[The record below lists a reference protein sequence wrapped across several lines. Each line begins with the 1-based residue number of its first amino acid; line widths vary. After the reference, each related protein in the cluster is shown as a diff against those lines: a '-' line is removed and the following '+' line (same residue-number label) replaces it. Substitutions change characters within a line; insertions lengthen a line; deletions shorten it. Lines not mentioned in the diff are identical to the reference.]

1 MASKA
6 SDVLTLFSIALLL
19 LLFLAAVPLSS
30 AACTKE
36 DVTALLAFKNSFPPN
51 TFPNSWGDAS
61 TSCCFWDGV
70 GCTHGRVTSLSFT
83 SDEYTNDVLPVNL
96 KGTVPPSVGDLSAL
110 TSISISSQA
119 DLVGPIPTTWSKLI
133 KLKYFTIYNSSI
145 SGPVPLFLSH
155 FKSLQQLEINY
166 CKLTGTIPPSLG
178 DLANLRSITLGQN
191 KLTGTIPSTLFSK
204 LNKGLLA
211 NLDLSENQLTGAI
224 PKSFGSVAFT
234 NVNLQDNKL
243 TGDASFLF
251 GKSKPAS
258 QILLA
263 RNNLSFDLT
272 KVDYPVKYL
281 HYLDLN
287 HNEIYGSINEQIRE
301 VLDLRSFDV
310 SYNKLC
316 GKIPRGGKFNPRFP
330 ESFIHNKCL
339 CGKPL
344 PPCK

>member
-1 MASKA
+1 MSSKA
-6 SDVLTLFSIALLL
+6 SDVLTLFSITH
-19 LLFLAAVPLSS
+19 LFLFIAAISLSS
-30 AACTKE
+30 AACTEE
-36 DVTALLAFKNSFPPN
+36 DVKALLAFKNSFPPN
-51 TFPNSWGDAS
+51 TFPNSWGDNS

-96 KGTVPPSVGDLSAL
+96 KGTLPPSVGDLSAL

-119 DLVGPIPTTWSKLI
+119 DLVGSIPTTWSKLI

-178 DLANLRSITLGQN
+178 DLANLRSITLGEN
-191 KLTGTIPSTLFSK
+191 KLTGPIPSTLFSK
-204 LNKGLLA
+204 LKNGLLA
-211 NLDLSENQLTGAI
+211 NLDLSENELTGTI
-224 PKSFGSVAFT
+224 PKFFGSVAFKY
-234 NVNLQDNKL
+234 VNLQDNKL
-243 TGDASFLF
+243 TGDTSFLF
-251 GKSKPAS
+251 GKSKSAS

-272 KVDYPVKYL
+272 KVEYPVKNL
-281 HYLDLN
+281 QFLDLS
-287 HNEIYGSINEQIRE
+287 HNEICGSINEQITE
-301 VLDLRSFDV
+301 VLDLRFFDV

-316 GKIPRGGKFNPRFP
+316 GKIPRGGNFNPTVPDYFT
-330 ESFIHNKCL
+330 HNKCL

-344 PPCK
+344 SPCK